1 MDFYITKVC
10 GTRFVGCYSLKRIR
24 ADVSSGRLKATW
36 FATESDGRSFS
47 DFSKSEAGNWRT
59 LGELLEEIESEEIET
74 PRADSRFASTGSST
88 NPALGFLAMCYR
100 LAAVLWGLAAM
111 LGVVVAV
118 NSNEILAS
126 VIILWSFS
134 GVIGVITMLATAEG
148 IELFIDMAGDLRT
161 IRRRLVP
168 QDQ

>member
-1 MDFYITKVC
+1 
-10 GTRFVGCYSLKRIR
+10 
-24 ADVSSGRLKATW
+24 
-36 FATESDGRSFS
+36 
-47 DFSKSEAGNWRT
+47 
-59 LGELLEEIESEEIET
+59 
-74 PRADSRFASTGSST
+74 
-88 NPALGFLAMCYR
+88 
-100 LAAVLWGLAAM
+100 M